1 MQSSGGHWQKRSE
14 RRKINKELLAFA
26 FYLPRGEIFS
36 KLILILRNHF
46 SDDNPQTTS
55 PSDFSTERNTN
66 HFPNLLYTDQL
77 FSWIKMCIMALLYSK
92 LRWSCALSWMFVSL
106 WRCSFLVHRLLW
118 PCVAALH
125 IYFFYQSSPQPATL
139 VIWFHLLQLD
149 LIYSHMFYSC
159 VVFYLLGTEPAKAI
173 DLLGC
178 GVFCVFSYRFY
189 QKKYGFFSIIWI
201 SSCH

>member
-125 IYFFYQSSPQPATL
+125 ISLFFFFTKVHLNLQPLWFGFICFNWISFTATCFIA
-139 VIWFHLLQLD
+139 VWSF
-149 LIYSHMFYSC
+149 IYSVLSRQR
-159 VVFYLLGTEPAKAI
+159 P
-173 DLLGC
+173 
-178 GVFCVFSYRFY
+178 
-189 QKKYGFFSIIWI
+189 
-201 SSCH
+201 